1 MPANA
6 RTGEAAGNPARRLA
20 RRLLQALVLSL
31 VVLVTAALPASAH
44 AVGGAAPTNYQ
55 TRILS
60 VSPQVPGVT
69 VRVVEAGAR
78 IELVNTSGQ
87 DVVVPGY
94 GGEPYLKVGPGGVE
108 ENTRSPATYLNQT
121 IDAST
126 KPPGDADVKAAPA
139 WREVNDGN
147 TVAWHDHRTH
157 WMGADPP
164 PDVRQNP
171 HQQHVIIPEWKID
184 LQRAGQPIVV
194 TGDLTWVP
202 GPSAVPWLIG
212 AAVLAVL
219 IVLASRTPAWAGV
232 ITGALILLV
241 VIDIVHTIGVWS
253 GTATSVPVKLY
264 SSVVPVA
271 GWLVAVVAVLRM
283 RAGQRESGVFFALF
297 AAALALV
304 SALGDLSA
312 LSSSQLVG
320 GFPEWVTRLAVAARV
335 GLAAGIAVAGLI
347 AMRKTAMPNR
357 PEPSTGHAAAGLL
370 AVAVLAGGLL
380 LAGARPAEAHGDQVL
395 IKAAAARVP
404 ARPNAVRVTATAT
417 YLDGD
422 RAGGLAL
429 RAVASDAG
437 RHVAFPL
444 RAAGGRGSYAATA
457 VLGPGAWTI
466 KVAPSGKVKG
476 QATVRITVPK
486 PAAPT
491 AGPTT
496 TTAGPTTTTAA
507 PTTEPA
513 ATPATA
519 GDLDAGVGVAAG
531 DGVTFATE
539 PAAAQRGGGA
549 RTAAIV
555 AALAIGGLAALA
567 AGGVLMLRNRQQ

>member
-1 MPANA
+1 M
-6 RTGEAAGNPARRLA
+6 ARRLG
-20 RRLLQALVLSL
+20 RRLLQVLVLSL
-31 VVLVTAALPASAH
+31 ALVVVAALPASAH
-44 AVGGAAPTNYQ
+44 AVGGATPTNYQ

-60 VSPQVPGVT
+60 ISPQVPGVT

-78 IELVNTSGQ
+78 IELVNTSGE
-87 DVVVPGY
+87 DVIVPGY

-126 KPPGDADVKAAPA
+126 KPPADADVKAEPA
-139 WREVNDGN
+139 WRKVNGG
-147 TVAWHDHRTH
+147 TSVAWHDHRTH
-157 WMGADPP
+157 WMGGKPP
-164 PDVRQNP
+164 PEVQQNP
-171 HQQHVIIPEWKID
+171 GQRRVIIPEWKLE

-202 GPSAVPWLIG
+202 GPSAAPWLIG

-219 IVLASRTPAWAGV
+219 LVLASRTPAWAGA
-232 ITGALILLV
+232 ITGALVLLV
-241 VIDIVHTIGVWS
+241 VIDVVHTLGVWS
-253 GTATSVPVKLY
+253 GLATSVPVKLY
-264 SSVVPVA
+264 GSVVPVA
-271 GWLVAVVAVLRM
+271 GWLVANLAVLRM

-320 GFPEWVTRLAVAARV
+320 GLPEWATRLAVAARL

-347 AMRKTAMPNR
+347 AMRRTAMPSR
-357 PEPSTGHAAAGLL
+357 PQPSTGHAAAGLL

-380 LAGARPAEAHGDQVL
+380 LAGARPAAAHGDQVL
-395 IKAAAARVP
+395 IKAAAALVP
-404 ARPNAVRVTATAT
+404 ARPNAVRVTAAAT

-422 RAGGLAL
+422 RAGGLTL
-429 RAVASDAG
+429 RAVATDGG
-437 RHVAFPL
+437 RSVAFPL
-444 RAAGGRGSYAATA
+444 RQAGRRGNYAATA
-457 VLGPGAWTI
+457 VVGPGAWTI
-466 KVAPSGKVKG
+466 KVTASGKASG

-486 PAAPT
+486 PAPATT
-491 AGPTT
+491 APTT
-496 TTAGPTTTTAA
+496 TTTAPTTTAA
-507 PTTEPA
+507 PTTEPD

-519 GDLDAGVGVAAG
+519 GG
-531 DGVTFATE
+531 DPVVTFAAE
-539 PAAAQRGGGA
+539 PAAQPRGGGGPA
-549 RTAAIV
+549 AAIV

-567 AGGVLMLRNRQQ
+567 AGGFLMLRNRRP